1 MEGKLNDL
9 PETENDVGTITGGST
24 KKPSKTQLVEYDSD
38 SNSPRSTH
46 PESYTRSIS
55 QEVVELSSDDDV
67 QIIDIK
73 GQKGAETLE
82 KGHEQYSS
90 GRSSPKDLTCSV
102 CLSEYDNKAF
112 LDKCF
117 RILLSKNVLR
127 RFYQHLYVLLLSLNQ
142 TQNNTCTYLPTL
154 PVFPGVSKFFMKS
167 PGLPVRAPNLPGIT
181 YRGSLCISY
190 SLIS

>member
-1 MEGKLNDL
+1 MDMEGKLNDL
-9 PETENDVGTITGGST
+9 PETKNDVGTTTGGSA
-24 KKPSKTQLVEYDSD
+24 KKPSQTQLVEYDSD
-38 SNSPRSTH
+38 SNSPQSAQSTL

-82 KGHEQYSS
+82 KSHKQHSS

-117 RILLSKNVLR
+117 RILLSN
-127 RFYQHLYVLLLSLNQ
+127 LLKK
-142 TQNNTCTYLPTL
+142 
-154 PVFPGVSKFFMKS
+154 V
-167 PGLPVRAPNLPGIT
+167 
-181 YRGSLCISY
+181 
-190 SLIS
+190 

>member
-1 MEGKLNDL
+1 MNDL

-82 KGHEQYSS
+82 KGHEQHSS

-117 RILLSKNVLR
+117 RILLPKNVLG
-127 RFYQHLYVLLLSLNQ
+127 RFYQHLHVLLLSLNV
-142 TQNNTCTYLPTL
+142 TQNNTCIYLPT
-154 PVFPGVSKFFMKS
+154 FSEM
-167 PGLPVRAPNLPGIT
+167 
-181 YRGSLCISY
+181 
-190 SLIS
+190 